1 MAHTEK
7 PDPSASHVEDAASIV
22 KGDCPPY
29 DNFAVLA
36 EAAAT
41 EKALSPLKAARV
53 YWKATFWCLFMC
65 MGALLWGYDSQVGG
79 GLLSVPSFRRD
90 FGFES
95 GPDNYILAAQ
105 WQSAFNSISSVGGM
119 FGGLS
124 LGYVSDKFG
133 RRGAVALCCVVSIA
147 GILIQFFTYPH
158 KNAQLLVGKLINGFS
173 LGMYVSGASSYCAEV
188 SPLALRGV
196 TTSSVNL
203 WIDLGQ
209 FMSNGV
215 IKGTGNWT
223 SAYAYRLPF
232 ALQWIFPVL
241 LLIGLPFAPESPWW
255 LVRKGRVEE
264 ARKVLVR
271 LSGEHN
277 NVELQLQQIQETIRL
292 EDTFAAN
299 TTYADCFRG
308 INLKRTGIA
317 CMVFVL
323 QQAAGVVFV
332 LGFSTYFFEL
342 AGFADSKAF
351 DLGVGVTAIGVV
363 GNLFTFYTV
372 NKFGRRF
379 IFNWT
384 LCACC
389 VVLLVIGFLAIPSN
403 NQGARW
409 AIAALTLVYN
419 FIYQTGIGPL
429 GYVIFAEVSSAK
441 LRSKTVGIGI
451 LVNSLCGMV
460 MNIVCPYLV
469 NPDEANLG
477 GKVGFIFGGLS
488 VFGIIWAY
496 FYIPETKNR
505 TVDELD
511 ALFERKI
518 SARKFSSYKL
528 QDEDLVHE
536 EARK

>member
-1 MAHTEK
+1 MANPEK
-7 PDPSASHVEDAASIV
+7 VDPTHVEDAASLD
-22 KGDCPPY
+22 KGQQY
-29 DNFAVLA
+29 ANLTALA
-36 EAAAT
+36 QAAAT
-41 EKALSPLKAARV
+41 DKSLSAFQAARV

-65 MGALLWGYDSQVGG
+65 MGALLWGYDSQVSG

-90 FGFES
+90 FGYYDPSDS
-95 GPDNYILAAQ
+95 GSYVLAAR

-133 RRGAVALCCVVSIA
+133 RRGAVALCCCVSIA

-158 KNAQLLVGKLINGFS
+158 KNAQLLIGKLVNGYA

-215 IKGTGNWT
+215 IKGTGTWT

-241 LLIGLPFAPESPWW
+241 LLAGLPFAPESPWW
-255 LVRKGRVEE
+255 LVRKGRTAD
-264 ARKVLVR
+264 ARGVLAR
-271 LSGEHN
+271 LSGGGAAD
-277 NVELQLQQIQETIRL
+277 VDLQLQQIQETIAL
-292 EDTFAAN
+292 EETYAAN
-299 TTYADCFRG
+299 STYGDCFRG
-308 INLKRTGIA
+308 VNLRRTMIA

-363 GNLFTFYTV
+363 GNLCTFYTV
-372 NKFGRRF
+372 NHYGRRF

-384 LCACC
+384 LFACTII
-389 VVLLVIGFLAIPSN
+389 LLIIGFLAIPEN
-403 NQGARW
+403 NQNAKW

-451 LVNSLCGMV
+451 LVNSLCGMI
-460 MNIVCPYLV
+460 MNIVDPYLV

-477 GKVGFIFGGLS
+477 GKVGFIFGGLAALGL
-488 VFGIIWAY
+488 VWAY

-505 TVDELD
+505 TIDELD
-511 ALFERKI
+511 VMFERKV
-518 SARKFSSYKL
+518 APRQFGTYKME
-528 QDEDLVHE
+528 DEDMIQE
-536 EARK
+536 EVRKQ